1 MSDFD
6 RINVIAKGIYMY
18 NFLKTLL
25 LVFSLMN
32 WNASFAEETQIL
44 DEIIPSSSS
53 FESNY
58 TDEPEI
64 TITKD
69 GASTIEEYRINGQLY
84 MLKVTPDGDF
94 PPYYLYK
101 ENLGGIWHR
110 VNGIDEPLIVPQWVV
125 LEF

>member
-1 MSDFD
+1 MF
-6 RINVIAKGIYMY
+6 K
-18 NFLKTLL
+18 FLKLSL
-25 LVFSLMN
+25 LVFYLIL
-32 WNASFAEETQIL
+32 WDISFAEETQIL
-44 DEIIPSSSS
+44 DEITSAPSS
-53 FESNY
+53 FESDY